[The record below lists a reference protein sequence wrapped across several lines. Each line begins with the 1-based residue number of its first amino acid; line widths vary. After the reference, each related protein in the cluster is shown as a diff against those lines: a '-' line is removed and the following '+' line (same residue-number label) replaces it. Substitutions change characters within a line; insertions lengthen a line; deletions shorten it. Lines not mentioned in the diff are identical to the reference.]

1 MKKLILTFAF
11 VMLTTICTQA
21 TDNANPVDYT
31 TMYNQTTT
39 VFNAINLTE
48 EQICKKNE
56 IENERAKELKP
67 YLEKLEQEQNCYT
80 KLKEQNASK
89 ANLIHQQRKV
99 RFVNK
104 DVNKINEK
112 YDRKIKKILN
122 TEQRNKL
129 HNIKRLQ
136 NREYKEQ
143 ESNNKRKYLED
154 KKLRTFGEK

>member
-1 MKKLILTFAF
+1 MKKLILTFGF

-67 YLEKLEQEQNCYT
+67 YLEKLEQEQNSYT

-89 ANLIHQQRKV
+89 TNLINQQQKL
-99 RFVNK
+99 RFVSK
-104 DVNKINEK
+104 DINQINEK

-122 TEQRNKL
+122 AEQRNKL

-143 ESNNKRKYLED
+143 KSNNKRKYIED